1 VHDTHWLTPEI
12 FATGVGLS
20 YVTPGPVVILATY
33 VGERVAGVPGAVAA
47 TIAVFTVP
55 VALAGAAARAALHLQ
70 RHRWFRSFGSY
81 AAAAA
86 IGLLGVTLFD
96 LARPLGEHHP
106 IVLLGAVLV
115 IGAERAGAPP
125 IALIV
130 TAAVIGAVGT
140 SVARL

>member
-1 VHDTHWLTPEI
+1 MTYLRCDTKSALAFGGGQAALPLVERLTVHDTHWLTPEI

-96 LARPLGEHHP
+96 LARPLGELTP
-106 IVLLGAVLV
+106 SFCS
-115 IGAERAGAPP
+115 ERCW
-125 IALIV
+125 
-130 TAAVIGAVGT
+130 
-140 SVARL
+140 